1 MEQMPFCANCGKE
14 IPPGNAFCQNC
25 GAPVQAGSQPAPTYG
40 TIPQMAP
47 GPQAPSRSMVV
58 ALVLSFILP
67 GLGQYYA
74 GQKKKGRNFIIIAI
88 VLFLTIFLEIGI
100 ILYPLFW
107 LYSMVDTFMTVRKA
121 NSGLAP
127 T

>member
-1 MEQMPFCANCGKE
+1 MPFCANCGKE
-14 IPPGNAFCQNC
+14 VPAGNAFCQNC
-25 GAPVQAGSQPAPTYG
+25 GAPVQMGGQPAQTYG
-40 TIPQMAP
+40 TVPQAAP
-47 GPQAPSRSMVV
+47 GPQSTSKSMVV

-74 GQKKKGRNFIIIAI
+74 GQTRKGRNFIIIAI

-107 LYSMVDTFMTVRKA
+107 LYSMVDTFLTVRRA
-121 NSGLAP
+121 NSGRVP
-127 T
+127 N